1 MARIDIRGAIVSD
14 GEQWIYDWF
23 GVPAVS
29 PKRIMQQI
37 DRAISNREKELI
49 VNINSH
55 GGSVYAASEIWSHI
69 KKFPG
74 DSVAEITGVC
84 ASAASIPALATKR
97 TIIAPV
103 GALMIHNASVVA
115 EGDYREMEAMK
126 QLLLQTNEAIMQ
138 TYKEKTKKSEEELKQ
153 MMDAETWMNAQQAA
167 EHGFVDEIMFAK
179 DIGIVAS
186 ANADV
191 SANGFL
197 PKEVIDKMHN
207 LRATD
212 PNLLVKNSASTGG
225 PVPQPEAEG
234 EDQGMDLQELQN
246 KYPELVEQIRNTAKK
261 EAVAEERKR
270 IQDIENFAQ
279 SGMEDVVN
287 KAKFETGIS
296 AAETAMEIL
305 NAQKEQNT
313 SQMKNRIEDAA
324 ELNNIVAEEAPK
336 KNDENEL
343 DALVNKV
350 MGPGVN

>member
-23 GVPAVS
+23 DVPAVS

-153 MMDAETWMNAQQAA
+153 MMDTETWMNAQQAV

-179 DIGIVAS
+179 DIGVVAS
-186 ANADV
+186 TNTDV

-234 EDQGMDLQELQN
+234 EDHKMDLQELQN
-246 KYPELVEQIRNTAKK
+246 KHPELVEQIRNTAKK

-279 SGMEDVVN
+279 PGMEDVVN

-313 SQMKNRIEDAA
+313 LRMKNRIEDAD

-350 MGPGVN
+350 MGPGVK

>member
-23 GVPAVS
+23 DVPAVS

-37 DRAISNREKELI
+37 DRAISNQDKELI

-74 DSVAEITGVC
+74 DSIAEITGVC
-84 ASAASIPALATKR
+84 ASAASIPALATRR
-97 TIIAPV
+97 TVVAPV

-115 EGDYREMEAMK
+115 QGDYREMESMK

-138 TYKEKTKKSEEELKQ
+138 TYKDKTKKSEEELKQ
-153 MMDAETWMNAQQAA
+153 MMDAETWMNAKQAL

-179 DIGIVAS
+179 DMGIVAS
-186 ANADV
+186 THTDV
-191 SANGFL
+191 NANGFL

-212 PNLLVKNSASTGG
+212 PNMLVKNSASSGG

-234 EDQGMDLQELQN
+234 KEKNMDLKELQN
-246 KYPELVEQIRNTAKK
+246 KHPELVEQIRNTAKT

-279 SGMEDVVN
+279 PGMEGIVN

-296 AAETAMEIL
+296 AAETAVEIL
-305 NAQKEQNT
+305 NAQKEQ
-313 SQMKNRIEDAA
+313 SKVQMQNRMDDAA
-324 ELNNIVAEEAPK
+324 ELNNVAADEAPK
-336 KNDENEL
+336 NNDENEI

-350 MGPGVN
+350 MGTGVK

>member
-14 GEQWIYDWF
+14 SEQWIYDWF
-23 GVPAVS
+23 DVPAVS
-29 PKRIMQQI
+29 PKRVMQQI
-37 DRAISNREKELI
+37 DRAISSQDKELI

-97 TIIAPV
+97 TVIAPV

-115 EGDYREMEAMK
+115 QGDYREMEAMK
-126 QLLLQTNEAIMQ
+126 QLLVQTNEAIMQ
-138 TYKEKTKKSEEELKQ
+138 TYKEKTKKSDEELKQ
-153 MMDAETWMNAQQAA
+153 MMDAETWMNAQQAL

-179 DIGIVAS
+179 EMGIVAS
-186 ANADV
+186 NTDV
-191 SANGFL
+191 GANGFL
-197 PKEVIDKMHN
+197 PKEVIEKMHN
-207 LRATD
+207 LRAAD
-212 PNLLVKNSASTGG
+212 PNMLIKNSASTGG
-225 PVPQPEAEG
+225 PVPEPEAEG
-234 EDQGMDLQELQN
+234 DDHDMDLQELQN
-246 KYPELVEQIRNTAKK
+246 KHPELVEQIRNTAKK

-279 SGMEDVVN
+279 PGMENIVN

-296 AAETAMEIL
+296 AAETAIEIL
-305 NAQKEQNT
+305 NAQKEQNKV
-313 SQMKNRIEDAA
+313 QMKNRIEDAA
-324 ELNNIVAEEAPK
+324 ELNNIAAEEAPK
-336 KNDENEL
+336 DNDDNEV

-350 MGPGVN
+350 FGTGVN